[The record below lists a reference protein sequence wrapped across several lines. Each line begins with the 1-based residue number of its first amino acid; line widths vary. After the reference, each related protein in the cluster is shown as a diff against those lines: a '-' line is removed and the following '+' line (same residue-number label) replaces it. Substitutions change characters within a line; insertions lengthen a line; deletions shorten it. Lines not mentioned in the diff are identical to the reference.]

1 MIGVRGPRI
10 PAHQITTRNLGAAYP
25 FIAEAGLGQRGVVI
39 GDDLLGGSFVF
50 DPFELYAQGVVSN
63 PNMVVFGQIGRG
75 KSAFVKTFLWRQ
87 AVFGRKAWVVDP
99 KGEYGDLAA
108 AWGVR
113 PVALRPGGAIRL
125 NPLDPGPGHGSGVDG
140 EGSTARRQ
148 MELLSSLASA
158 CLGRSLLP
166 RERAALGVALV
177 SATERADVPTVP
189 SVVEELLAPTAAS
202 AASLR
207 TELHE
212 LLEDGRD
219 VALELRRL
227 VHGDLCGMFD
237 GPTTSDLDLSAP
249 LVVLDLSALYTSAAL
264 GILMACAT
272 AWLQAALARASSSAR
287 GATVRTSGQVFLVV
301 DEAWAILSN
310 LGVARWLQSSWKLSR
325 AFGVSNLAVL
335 HRVSDLRS
343 VGASD
348 SEQVA
353 LAQGLLADSETR
365 VIYAQSPGELALAG
379 ELLSLS
385 ATESD
390 LLPQLRRGVA
400 LWKVGQRSFLV
411 QHRLSPMERLLV
423 DTDGAMTSRQ
433 LVNGLTATVMPLAFG
448 GAVIAAYSFRHG
460 GGPERRLTGRSRGAR
475 WARRRDLG
483 PLLLPLR
490 RPHPGRLALGATAGG
505 GSPASGGGRT
515 GAVVGGGGADPERE
529 DQRPGRAGHIG
540 VGGTRAGGQRQER
553 PAATHPT
560 TPSRIGPGVVH
571 RSDPVDRGTGQRM
584 DPARRLLGV
593 AEGATHGG
601 RSVRNRQ
608 SRRHDGRWGVLVRH
622 GGETAGPAPLRR
634 GREWWLHGRRGAL
647 GRPAGGR

>member
-1 MIGVRGPRI
+1 VIGSRGPRI

-99 KGEYGDLAA
+99 KGEYSDLAA

-125 NPLDPGPGHGSGVDG
+125 NPLDPGPGHDSG

-237 GPTTSDLDLSAP
+237 GPTTSGLDLSAP
-249 LVVLDLSALYTSAAL
+249 LVVLDLSALYTSTAL

-272 AWLQAALARASSSAR
+272 AWLQAALARASSAR
-287 GATVRTSGQVFLVV
+287 GATERTSGHVFLVV

-325 AFGVSNLAVL
+325 AFGVSNVAVL

-423 DTDGAMTSRQ
+423 DTDGAMTS
-433 LVNGLTATVMPLAFG
+433 TCT
-448 GAVIAAYSFRHG
+448 IS
-460 GGPERRLTGRSRGAR
+460 
-475 WARRRDLG
+475 
-483 PLLLPLR
+483 
-490 RPHPGRLALGATAGG
+490 
-505 GSPASGGGRT
+505 
-515 GAVVGGGGADPERE
+515 
-529 DQRPGRAGHIG
+529 
-540 VGGTRAGGQRQER
+540 
-553 PAATHPT
+553 
-560 TPSRIGPGVVH
+560 
-571 RSDPVDRGTGQRM
+571 
-584 DPARRLLGV
+584 
-593 AEGATHGG
+593 
-601 RSVRNRQ
+601 
-608 SRRHDGRWGVLVRH
+608 
-622 GGETAGPAPLRR
+622 
-634 GREWWLHGRRGAL
+634 
-647 GRPAGGR
+647 